1 MRTDL
6 LNKYVCAVPF
16 ISLEVHDKS
25 RFLCCA
31 SWLKEYLPE
40 NTTPAEAWN
49 SETADSIRSSVL
61 DGSYKYCDKTQ
72 CPFLHQ
78 LLTFGETGRLIPLY
92 RKDQLPSRIK
102 SQIEDFYLGRLKPKT
117 IQFSF
122 DRTCNL
128 QCPSCRISI
137 YTANKAKILEVE
149 DTIEKIQ
156 ETLGEFI
163 ETIYIT
169 GSGDPFVSVGFKK
182 FLREF
187 DNKKWPSLK
196 KIHLHTNATK
206 WNRYMWN
213 TMKNIHPYVKSCEI
227 SIDAGTKN
235 TYENKVRIGGN
246 WDELMSN
253 LKFISTIKT
262 LKEIKASF
270 VVQQHNYKEMKLFYD
285 LMVQIFDTKVNV
297 FFGKITNWGTY
308 SKAEFNKHKI
318 WDREHPEFKYFVNEL
333 NTVLPANQGWT
344 NLQEFI
350 NSHRSII

>member
-1 MRTDL
+1 MKSAL
-6 LNKYVCAVPF
+6 LDQYVCAVPF
-16 ISLEVHDKS
+16 ISLEIHDKS

-31 SWLKEYLPE
+31 SWLKEYLPQ
-40 NTTPAEAWN
+40 NSTPEEAWN
-49 SETADSIRSSVL
+49 SVTADNIRASVL
-61 DGSYKYCDKTQ
+61 DGTFKYCDKTQ

-92 RKDQLPSRIK
+92 RKDSLPSRIK
-102 SQIEDFYLGRLKPKT
+102 SQIEDFHLGRLRPKT

-128 QCPSCRISI
+128 QCPSCRISV

-149 DTIEKIQ
+149 DTIDKIQ
-156 ETLGEFI
+156 KTLGESI

-169 GSGDPFVSVGFKK
+169 GSGDPFVSVGFKR

-187 DNKKWPSLK
+187 DKRKWPSLK

-206 WNRYMWN
+206 WNRQMWAS
-213 TMKNIHPYVKSCEI
+213 MKNIHPYVKSCEI
-227 SIDAGTKN
+227 SIDAATKN

-246 WDELMSN
+246 WDELISN
-253 LKFISTIKT
+253 LKFISSINS
-262 LKEIKASF
+262 LREIKASF
-270 VVQQHNYKEMKLFYD
+270 VVQKSNYKEMKLFYD
-285 LMVQIFDTKVNV
+285 LMLGIFGSKVNV

-308 SKAEFNKHKI
+308 SENDFKLHKI
-318 WDREHPEFKYFVNEL
+318 WDSEHPEFNDFVKEL
-333 NTVLPANQGWT
+333 NITLPANQGWT

-350 NSHRSII
+350 IPHRAII